1 MWDLILM
8 PFNYCKKLLKKKLN
22 HYSNRDYQTTKSSFK
37 KNVMSTQIQL
47 SQNENQRIG
56 SKHVLVISLILPAGT
71 EFLSLKIRNYNTS
84 LTK

>member
-1 MWDLILM
+1 
-8 PFNYCKKLLKKKLN
+8 
-22 HYSNRDYQTTKSSFK
+22 
-37 KNVMSTQIQL
+37 MSTQIQL